1 MPHMTDR
8 SYVAAQYADDRN
20 LSIRM
25 KLHAKH
31 STAQI
36 SMNDWLFAQYDL
48 MGPCRILE
56 LGCGNAAQWEG
67 RLDQLPNGSLLV
79 LSDFSAGMAEIAWKK
94 FESFSNVLV
103 QQIDIQE
110 IPFPDAS
117 FDKIIANHM
126 LHHVPNLPQALKEVQ
141 RVLRPDGV
149 FYATV
154 IGEGGLQAY
163 LHAAMKGF
171 NPNLDM
177 FGQNL
182 PFSMQNGEE
191 KLRRFFGDVRL
202 IPYEDSLEITETQDL
217 VDWIYSSIDVA
228 GVSVNDLDGV
238 YDYFEAIRVRE
249 GAIRIPKEIGMF
261 FFKNRK

>member
-8 SYVAAQYADDRN
+8 SCVAAQYADDRN

-191 KLRRFFGDVRL
+191 KLRRFLATCGSFHTKILWKLQKRRIWWIGS
-202 IPYEDSLEITETQDL
+202 IPPLMWRVCPSTIWTAFMITL
-217 VDWIYSSIDVA
+217 KR
-228 GVSVNDLDGV
+228 SVCARAQSA
-238 YDYFEAIRVRE
+238 FQ
-249 GAIRIPKEIGMF
+249 
-261 FFKNRK
+261 RK

>member
-8 SYVAAQYADDRN
+8 SCVAAQYADDRN

-36 SMNDWLFAQYDL
+36 SMNDWLLHSSTSWGHAAFLNLAAVTPRSGGGGSISFQMVLFFGAIGFFSGYGGD
-48 MGPCRILE
+48 RLE
-56 LGCGNAAQWEG
+56 
-67 RLDQLPNGSLLV
+67 
-79 LSDFSAGMAEIAWKK
+79 K

-141 RVLRPDGV
+141 RKLRPDGA
-149 FYATV
+149 YATV

-171 NPNLDM
+171 NPSLDM

-182 PFSMQNGEE
+182 PFFHAEWGGETASAF
-191 KLRRFFGDVRL
+191 LA
-202 IPYEDSLEITETQDL
+202 T
-217 VDWIYSSIDVA
+217 
-228 GVSVNDLDGV
+228 
-238 YDYFEAIRVRE
+238 
-249 GAIRIPKEIGMF
+249 
-261 FFKNRK
+261 

>member
-182 PFSMQNGEE
+182 LSMQNGEGE
-191 KLRRFFGDVRL
+191 TAPFFWRRAAHSIRRFSGNYRNAGFGGL
-202 IPYEDSLEITETQDL
+202 DL
-217 VDWIYSSIDVA
+217 F
-228 GVSVNDLDGV
+228 LH
-238 YDYFEAIRVRE
+238 
-249 GAIRIPKEIGMF
+249 
-261 FFKNRK
+261 

>member
-79 LSDFSAGMAEIAWKK
+79 LSDFSAGMAEIAWKSLK
-94 FESFSNVLV
+94 AFQTFSSNKS
-103 QQIDIQE
+103 IFRRSR
-110 IPFPDAS
+110 FPTHPLIKS
-117 FDKIIANHM
+117 
-126 LHHVPNLPQALKEVQ
+126 
-141 RVLRPDGV
+141 
-149 FYATV
+149 
-154 IGEGGLQAY
+154 LQTICCI
-163 LHAAMKGF
+163 MCPIF
-171 NPNLDM
+171 
-177 FGQNL
+177 
-182 PFSMQNGEE
+182 
-191 KLRRFFGDVRL
+191 
-202 IPYEDSLEITETQDL
+202 
-217 VDWIYSSIDVA
+217 
-228 GVSVNDLDGV
+228 
-238 YDYFEAIRVRE
+238 
-249 GAIRIPKEIGMF
+249 PK
-261 FFKNRK
+261 R

>member
-8 SYVAAQYADDRN
+8 SCVAAQYADDRN

-163 LHAAMKGF
+163 LHAAMK
-171 NPNLDM
+171 L
-177 FGQNL
+177 
-182 PFSMQNGEE
+182 S
-191 KLRRFFGDVRL
+191 L
-202 IPYEDSLEITETQDL
+202 IHI
-217 VDWIYSSIDVA
+217 
-228 GVSVNDLDGV
+228 
-238 YDYFEAIRVRE
+238 
-249 GAIRIPKEIGMF
+249 
-261 FFKNRK
+261 